1 MEQEYRNVPL
11 IKQVCD
17 GVEREINNALRQ
29 HNVTYSQIQLLLRL
43 SEAED
48 GKLPFKELEVRL
60 GVSQAAVARLVKF
73 LGQKGFLT
81 VEDDQTDKRVKHAR
95 ITPSGRLKC
104 DEAHE
109 HMDNIERKLGL
120 TPVEAQLLYEL
131 LGKIRENLK

>member
-1 MEQEYRNVPL
+1 MEPEYRSVPL

-29 HNVTYSQIQLLLRL
+29 QNVTYSQIQLLLRL

-48 GKLPFKELEVRL
+48 GSLPFKELEGRL

-73 LGQKGFLT
+73 LASKGFLT
-81 VEDDQTDKRVKHAR
+81 VTNDPSDGRVKHAQ
-95 ITPSGRLKC
+95 ITSLGRLKC

-120 TPVEAQLLYEL
+120 TPVEAQLFYEL
-131 LGKIRENLK
+131 LRKIRENLK